1 MMIKKLLAVL
11 AVVGMFAMGACDLQQ
26 TQTCSQGGNTP
37 TNNQPVDSGNT
48 INPPVA
54 P

>member
-1 MMIKKLLAVL
+1 MKKILALLALVGLL
-11 AVVGMFAMGACDLQQ
+11 ALVACDLQQ